1 MMNEFEITMARI
13 EVLAPDENDEQIR
26 ITFQID
32 GASRSFQVPI
42 LLSIK
47 DFDDTKRRG
56 MLCIGYSLNSQPK
69 AKNGS

>member
-47 DFDDTKRRG
+47 DFGDTKRRG
-56 MLCIGYSLNSQPK
+56 MLCIGHSLNSQPK

>member
-1 MMNEFEITMARI
+1 MMNEFKITMARI
-13 EVLAPDENDEQIR
+13 EVLAPDENDEQVR
-26 ITFQID
+26 LTFQID

-56 MLCIGYSLNSQPK
+56 MLCIGHSLNSQPK
-69 AKNGS
+69 AKNES

>member
-1 MMNEFEITMARI
+1 MMNEFKITMARI
-13 EVLAPDENDEQIR
+13 EVLAPDENDEQVR
-26 ITFQID
+26 IFQID

-56 MLCIGYSLNSQPK
+56 MLCIGHSLNSQPK